1 MPLSEVQ
8 QYFMFIRQSDFDSIG
23 TGALLPKNDGPAST
37 TTGPGRKD
45 DDVGMSSSSEDTT
58 PTPVPVTY
66 YNLAVKQKT
75 VYQPTLMHRRWME
88 EQKSIAPGD
97 GIESI
102 NDIETSFASYVTEL
116 ERVEA
121 QLNEFYNGSNRFK
134 RHKWDARR
142 AKDAEYRLITD
153 RLLKLVEGQIGRK
166 REETNKV
173 VIGVGLGKPS
183 TKTRIS
189 SLHES
194 FQSYFV
200 QKVGALSPENRCYVK
215 SFYVFIDFVLMPF
228 RPDLW
233 ATS

>member
-1 MPLSEVQ
+1 ME
-8 QYFMFIRQSDFDSIG
+8 SIG
-23 TGALLPKNDGPAST
+23 N
-37 TTGPGRKD
+37 
-45 DDVGMSSSSEDTT
+45 
-58 PTPVPVTY
+58 
-66 YNLAVKQKT
+66 
-75 VYQPTLMHRRWME
+75 
-88 EQKSIAPGD
+88 
-97 GIESI
+97 
-102 NDIETSFASYVTEL
+102 IETKLPSLRGKGASFASYVTEL

-200 QKVGALSPENRCYVK
+200 QKARSLGYIVVGVNEYDRSESTGYTAQPATLSYTAI
-215 SFYVFIDFVLMPF
+215 S
-228 RPDLW
+228 W
-233 ATS
+233 